1 MIYTGTETRDPV
13 TTNQHLPRYLSYSLM
28 TYFENMWPGHNGGGW
43 FDTFDTHITEHYLE
57 QAYLTAF
64 SKPQELMVFCFQSM
78 ADNMYTPALGF
89 QLDKLDA
96 LLDHA
101 GKPTGIAC
109 YLPDNCQGED
119 NLQDFLGMCGLPIV
133 STPYFPEDAAQIL
146 LTRSSACDPDIVDKL
161 ESWLQKT
168 GGSAIVTTGF
178 IDAVKGR
185 GLERLTSVRL
195 RGRTVTADRYR
206 VETARGRCVFPRGIK
221 PISLPVAEFRN
232 NSTWAVVKAAN
243 GEESYAIL
251 LRDDYMDGHLWTL
264 AVPDAYPDLYAIP
277 AEALSRIRQAVPVEG
292 VWLEGPARISLFL
305 YDNDTFVVYPYV
317 MDGVQREVVRLHVKG
332 ARALRV
338 TRSRPQELQPLFVQG
353 DEAVF
358 EVEAMPGKYVLYEIV
373 R

>member
-1 MIYTGTETRDPV
+1 M
-13 TTNQHLPRYLSYSLM
+13 
-28 TYFENMWPGHNGGGW
+28 
-43 FDTFDTHITEHYLE
+43 
-57 QAYLTAF
+57 
-64 SKPQELMVFCFQSM
+64 
-78 ADNMYTPALGF
+78 
-89 QLDKLDA
+89 
-96 LLDHA
+96 
-101 GKPTGIAC
+101 
-109 YLPDNCQGED
+109 
-119 NLQDFLGMCGLPIV
+119 
-133 STPYFPEDAAQIL
+133 
-146 LTRSSACDPDIVDKL
+146 
-161 ESWLQKT
+161 
-168 GGSAIVTTGF
+168 
-178 IDAVKGR
+178 
-185 GLERLTSVRL
+185 
-195 RGRTVTADRYR
+195 
-206 VETARGRCVFPRGIK
+206 ETARGRCVFPRGIK

-292 VWLEGPARISLFL
+292 VWLEGPARISLFM